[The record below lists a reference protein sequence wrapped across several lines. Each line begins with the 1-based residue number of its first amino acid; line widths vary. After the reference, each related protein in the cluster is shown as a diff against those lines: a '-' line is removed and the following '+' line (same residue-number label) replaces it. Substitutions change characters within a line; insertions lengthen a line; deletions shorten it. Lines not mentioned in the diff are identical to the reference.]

1 MSVERKQ
8 GFEFVYGS
16 RRGSWF
22 SLKKFKTAQEAED
35 AGINSMK
42 EHVLNGYAVIEDYGV
57 FRKGWT
63 SEFDDFG
70 IIKQTTSTEL
80 VTVIRK
86 EHTDQVI
93 WETEIYKR
101 ISNMNPTTDS
111 FDQMKFWMKNLLNR
125 KKLSKDEY
133 DWLYDLLLEKM
144 QIRKIVSGTFTED
157 DYVTVNI
164 DGCIITRKVRWSGK
178 AKDLYVVKD
187 NKKYFFCEFWDK
199 NDETNI

>member
-1 MSVERKQ
+1 MLKRNE

-42 EHVLNGYAVIEDYGV
+42 EQVMNGYAVLEDYGV

-63 SEFDDFG
+63 SDFDDFG
-70 IIKQTTSTEL
+70 ILRQTTSTEL

-86 EHTDQVI
+86 DYIDSVI

-101 ISNMNPTTDS
+101 ISNMHPTWIWES
-111 FDQMKFWMKNLLNR
+111 VDQIKTWMDNLLNR

-133 DWLYDLLLEKM
+133 DWLYDLLLEKSH
-144 QIRKIVSGTFTED
+144 IRKIISGDFTEGSL
-157 DYVTVNI
+157 VTVNI
-164 DGCIITRKVRWSGK
+164 DGYIITRKVKWSGS
-178 AKDLYVVKD
+178 AKDLYVVK
-187 NKKYFFCEFWDK
+187 NGKKYFFNEFWEGKED
-199 NDETNI
+199 